1 MRQKQS
7 LGLWP
12 LGSFAHTCPSYA
24 QDDFGMLLETIRQEI
39 IREPRARLKHTPFL
53 RLLPQYLSQR
63 VVKAAPR

>member
-1 MRQKQS
+1 
-7 LGLWP
+7 
-12 LGSFAHTCPSYA
+12 
-24 QDDFGMLLETIRQEI
+24 MLLETIRQEI